1 MTSVWYIIINNKND
15 KGGEIHSQISAEIN
29 AIENMLLT
37 ALFSGM
43 SPTFECLRTHRFV
56 NKDTYLKLV
65 AV

>member
-1 MTSVWYIIINNKND
+1 MTVRTIKTIKE
-15 KGGEIHSQISAEIN
+15 GEIHSQVSAEIN
-29 AIENMLLT
+29 VIANMLLT